1 MSKSKAETESVE
13 TPTPE
18 DELEQMAR
26 MFKALSN
33 PHRLRIY
40 RELASC
46 VCGSVAKSPEEFR
59 NCQCGFADRFGLA
72 PSTVSHHFKEL
83 REAGLIHMKREAKSV
98 LFWVDQEAARKLR
111 HVLNG

>member
-1 MSKSKAETESVE
+1 MSKSKAETGPAEGL
-13 TPTPE
+13 TPE

>member
-1 MSKSKAETESVE
+1 MSKSEAEIPSGT
-13 TPTPE
+13 E

-33 PHRLRIY
+33 SHRLRIY

-46 VCGSVAKSPEEFR
+46 VCGPTAQSPEEFC
-59 NCQCGFADRFGLA
+59 NCQCGFAERFGLA

-83 REAGLIHMKREAKSV
+83 REAGLIHMKREAKTV
-98 LFWVDQEAARKLR
+98 LFWVDREAARKLR

>member
-1 MSKSKAETESVE
+1 MSKSKAEIPSEA
-13 TPTPE
+13 
-18 DELEQMAR
+18 ELEQMAR

-46 VCGSVAKSPEEFR
+46 VCDAVARSPEEFC
-59 NCQCGFADRFGLA
+59 NCQCGFAERFGLA

-83 REAGLIHMKREAKSV
+83 REAGLIHMKREAKTV
-98 LFWVDQEAARKLR
+98 LFWVDQEAAGKLR